1 MLTNLLSRRLIN
13 FSATLHYSI
22 IVLIF
27 SLIISTES
35 KSQVFTEPGFNQVLV
50 ANGISN
56 PTVMAFAP
64 DGRLFVA
71 QQTGA
76 LRIIQNGVLLSTPAI
91 TLSVNSSGER
101 GLLGIAFDPDFTN
114 NHFIYLYYTL
124 SSAANN
130 RISRFTMDSNTV
142 VAGSESVVL
151 NLDPLSGATN
161 HNGGTIQFG
170 PDGKMYV
177 GVGENANTANSQ
189 NLTTYH
195 GKILRINKDGSAPA
209 DNPYIPGC
217 PSPCPHQR
225 QSLWEIGMRN
235 PYTLSIQPGTGRI
248 FVNDVGQNTWEEVND
263 CTVGGRNYGWPTAE
277 GMSSNPAFTNPIYTY
292 QHGGE
297 IGFGCAITGG
307 TFFNPMSTN
316 YPAQYI
322 GRYFFLDFCNN
333 WIDQLTLSGDSASR
347 SNFASSIAGS
357 PVGMA
362 TGPDG
367 NLYFLSRAS
376 NAVYKITFTGSTA
389 PVITNQPQST
399 TVFEGNVA
407 SFSVTATGTP
417 PLSYQWRK
425 NTINISG
432 ATSSTYVISSAA
444 ESDEG
449 NYSVVVSNSA
459 GSVTSNSAT
468 LTVNPAN
475 QLPTA
480 TINSP
485 AFGATYAGGDIIN
498 FSGSGTD
505 PEDGTLGPSSF
516 EWYVMFHHDAH
527 THPGPTAPDGVT
539 SGSFSIPNSGETAA
553 NVFYRLY
560 LVVTDAQGGRD
571 TSFTDI
577 LPRTSTITINTNPQ
591 GLQITLDGQ
600 PFTAPLTVTSVE
612 GILREI
618 GAPSPQGVYAFSNWN
633 HGGSATHTVTTPVN
647 DVIYTANYIQS
658 TVLSAAADA
667 YVNGGKNANANFGTV
682 ATLITQTNSSPNKS
696 FETFLKFDIS
706 TINTNV
712 SSATL
717 RINGRL
723 NNTQTPS
730 IAVDVLNVTNTS
742 WLENNIT
749 WNNKPAAQAAVLA
762 TANVNSTANQYY
774 EWDITSL
781 VVSAR
786 SSGLNFITL
795 KLLNTNSSN
804 NQVIFNSKEAATNRP
819 QLVII
824 DVGARFTQSFRSTE
838 MSKEKTGVLIYPNPA
853 KKSLVVQNNSGEATL
868 RFYDA
873 AGRMAKQL
881 SISANSMNQ
890 IPVERLKN
898 GLYLISIVPRTS
910 FGESEKGI
918 ITKKIIINN

>member
-1 MLTNLLSRRLIN
+1 MLTKLLSRWATK
-13 FSATLHYSI
+13 FPATLNHS
-22 IVLIF
+22 VLI
-27 SLIISTES
+27 LITSFFISTGS
-35 KSQVFTEPGFNQVLV
+35 KGQVFTEPGFSQVLV

-76 LRIIQNGVLLSTPAI
+76 LRIIENGVLLSTPAI
-91 TLSVNSSGER
+91 TLSVNSAGER
-101 GLLGIAFDPDFTN
+101 GLLGIAFDPNFTN
-114 NHFIYLYYTL
+114 NQFIYLYYTL

-130 RISRFTMDSNTV
+130 RISRFTMSGNTV

-151 NLDPLSGATN
+151 NLDPLSSATN

-170 PDGKMYV
+170 LDGKMYV
-177 GVGENANTANSQ
+177 GIGENANTANSQ
-189 NLTTYH
+189 NLDTYH
-195 GKILRINKDGSAPA
+195 GKILRINSDGTVPA
-209 DNPYIPGC
+209 GNPFTSGTA
-217 PSPCPHQR
+217 QR
-225 QSLWEIGMRN
+225 QRVWEYGMRN

-248 FVNDVGQNTWEEVND
+248 FVNDVGQDTWEEVND
-263 CTVGGRNYGWPTAE
+263 CTTGGLNYGWPTAE
-277 GMSSNPAFTNPIYTY
+277 GMSGNPAFTNPIYTY
-292 QHGGE
+292 QHGPGV
-297 IGFGCAITGG
+297 GFGCAITGG
-307 TFFNPMSTN
+307 TFFNPSSTN
-316 YPAQYI
+316 YPAQYT

-333 WIDQLTLSGDSASR
+333 WIDQLTLSGSTATR

-357 PVGMA
+357 PVGMV

-367 NLYFLSRAS
+367 NLYFLSRANS
-376 NAVYKITFTGSTA
+376 GVYKITFTGSSA

-425 NTINISG
+425 NTVIIIG
-432 ATSSTYVISSAA
+432 ATSSTYVIPSAA

-459 GSVTSNSAT
+459 GSVTSNDAV

-480 TINSP
+480 TINTP
-485 AFGATYAGGDIIN
+485 AAGATYAGGDVIN

-505 PEDGTLGPSSF
+505 PEDGTLGPSAF

-539 SGSFSIPNSGETAA
+539 SGSFSIPNSGETSS

-612 GILREI
+612 GMLRTI
-618 GAPSPQGVYAFSNWN
+618 GAPSPQGVYAFSNWS
-633 HGGSATHTVTTPVN
+633 HGGNATQTITTPVN

-658 TVLSAAADA
+658 TILSAVADT
-667 YVNGGKNANANFGTV
+667 YVNGGKNANANFGT
-682 ATLITQTNSSPNKS
+682 ATSLFTQTNSSPNKS

-706 TINTNV
+706 TISTNV
-712 SSATL
+712 SSAIL
-717 RINGRL
+717 RVNGRL

-730 IAVDVLNVTNTS
+730 LAVEVHNVTNTS
-742 WLENNIT
+742 WLENSIT
-749 WNNKPAAQAAVLA
+749 WNNKPAAQATVLA
-762 TANVNSTANQYY
+762 TANVNSTTNQYY
-774 EWDITSL
+774 DWDITSL
-781 VVSAR
+781 VASAR
-786 SSGLNFITL
+786 AGGLNFITL
-795 KLLNTNSSN
+795 KLLNNNSSN

-819 QLVII
+819 QLVVI
-824 DVGARFTQSFRSTE
+824 DAGSGFTRSIKSSE
-838 MSKEKTGVLIYPNPA
+838 INKEQTGILIYPNPV
-853 KKSLVVQNNSGEATL
+853 KENLVVQNYSGAATI

-873 AGRMAKQL
+873 AGRMVKQL
-881 SISANSMNQ
+881 SIGANSINQ
-890 IPVERLKN
+890 IAVGRLKN
-898 GLYLISIVPRTS
+898 GLYLIRI
-910 FGESEKGI
+910 ENEKGVM
-918 ITKKIIINN
+918 TKKIVINN

>member
-1 MLTNLLSRRLIN
+1 MFTNLLSRWSIILP
-13 FSATLHYSI
+13 ATLNLPI
-22 IVLIF
+22 IVLIISSF
-27 SLIISTES
+27 ISTAP
-35 KSQVFTEPGFNQVLV
+35 KAQVFTEPGFNQVLV

-76 LRIIQNGVLLSTPAI
+76 LRVIQNGILLGTPAI

-101 GLLGIAFDPDFTN
+101 GLLGIAFDPDFAN
-114 NHFIYLYYTL
+114 NQFIYLYYTL

-130 RISRFTMDSNTV
+130 RISRFTMSGNTI

-170 PDGKMYV
+170 IDGKMYV
-177 GVGENANTANSQ
+177 GVGENANTAHSQ
-189 NLTTYH
+189 NLDTYH
-195 GKILRINKDGSAPA
+195 GKILRINADGTAPAGNPFPSGSA
-209 DNPYIPGC
+209 
-217 PSPCPHQR
+217 QR
-225 QSLWEIGMRN
+225 QRVWEYGMRN

-263 CTVGGRNYGWPTAE
+263 CTTGGLNYGWPTAE

-292 QHGGE
+292 QHGGGV
-297 IGFGCAITGG
+297 GFGCAITGG
-307 TFFNPMSTN
+307 TFFNPSSTN
-316 YPAQYI
+316 YPAQYS

-333 WIDQLTLSGDSASR
+333 WIDQLTLSGSTATR

-367 NLYFLSRAS
+367 NLYFLSRA
-376 NAVYKITFTGSTA
+376 NGAVYKITFTGSTA
-389 PVITNQPQST
+389 PVITNQPQNT

-425 NTINISG
+425 NAVNISG
-432 ATSSTYVISSAA
+432 ATSSTYVIPAA
-444 ESDEG
+444 TESDEG
-449 NYSVVVSNSA
+449 SYSVVVSNSA
-459 GSVTSNSAT
+459 GSVTSNNAT
-468 LTVNPAN
+468 LTVNSAN
-475 QLPTA
+475 QLPTG
-480 TINSP
+480 TINTP
-485 AFGATYAGGDIIN
+485 VAGATYAAGDVIN

-505 PEDGTLGPSSF
+505 PEDGTLGASAF

-539 SGSFSIPNSGETAA
+539 SGSFSIPNTGETSA

-577 LPRTSTITINTNPQ
+577 LPRTSVITINTNPQ

-612 GILREI
+612 GMLRAI
-618 GAPSPQGVYAFSNWN
+618 GAPSPQGVYTFSNWN
-633 HGGSATHTVTTPVN
+633 HGGNATQTVATPVD
-647 DVIYTANYIQS
+647 DVTYTANYIQA
-658 TVLSAAADA
+658 TILSAVADA
-667 YVNGGKNANANFGTV
+667 YVNGGKNSGVNFGTA
-682 ATLITQTNSSPNKS
+682 ATLVTQTNSSPNKS
-696 FETFLKFDIS
+696 FETFVKFDIS
-706 TINTNV
+706 GISTSL
-712 SSATL
+712 SSAVL
-717 RINGRL
+717 RLNGRL
-723 NNTQTPS
+723 NNTQSPS
-730 IAVDVLNVTNTS
+730 IPVEVHNVTNTS
-742 WLENNIT
+742 WLENTIT
-749 WNNKPAAQAAVLA
+749 WNNKPAADAAILA
-762 TANVNSTANQYY
+762 SAIVNSTANQYY
-774 EWDITSL
+774 EWNITQQ

-786 SSGLNFITL
+786 TAGLNFITL
-795 KLLNTNSSN
+795 KILNTSSTN

-819 QLVII
+819 QLVVTDGSALTRLRPSDIN
-824 DVGARFTQSFRSTE
+824 QE
-838 MSKEKTGVLIYPNPA
+838 QTGFLIYPNPA
-853 KKSLVVQNNSGEATL
+853 RGTLVVKNHSTAATII
-868 RFYDA
+868 FYDA
-873 AGRMAKQL
+873 AGRMVKQL
-881 SISANSMNQ
+881 SIGANTINQ
-890 IPVERLKN
+890 IPVGRLKN
-898 GLYLISIVPRTS
+898 GLYLLRI
-910 FGESEKGI
+910 ENEKGVM
-918 ITKKIIINN
+918 TKKIVIDN

>member
-1 MLTNLLSRRLIN
+1 MLTNLLSRRLIHNPATFN
-13 FSATLHYSI
+13 FSIL
-22 IVLIF
+22 F
-27 SLIISTES
+27 LIISLLVSTRS
-35 KSQVFTEPGFNQVLV
+35 KGQVFTQPGFNQVLV

-76 LRIIQNGVLLSTPAI
+76 LRVIQNGVLLGTPAI
-91 TLSVNSSGER
+91 VLSVNSSGER
-101 GLLGIAFDPDFTN
+101 GLLGIAFDPDFAN
-114 NHFIYLYYTL
+114 NQFIYLYYTL
-124 SSAANN
+124 ASAANN
-130 RISRFTMDSNTV
+130 RISRFTMSGNTI

-177 GVGENANTANSQ
+177 GVGENANTAHSQ
-189 NLTTYH
+189 NLDTYH
-195 GKILRINKDGSAPA
+195 GKILRINSDGTAPA
-209 DNPYIPGC
+209 GNPF
-217 PSPCPHQR
+217 PSGTAQR
-225 QSLWEIGMRN
+225 QRVWEYGMRN

-263 CTVGGRNYGWPTAE
+263 CTTGGLNYGWPTAE

-292 QHGGE
+292 QHGAGV
-297 IGFGCAITGG
+297 GFGCAITGG
-307 TFFNPMSTN
+307 TFFNPTTTT
-316 YPAQYI
+316 YPAQYT

-333 WIDQLTLSGDSASR
+333 WIDQLTLSGSTATR

-367 NLYFLSRAS
+367 NLYFLSRA
-376 NAVYKITFTGSTA
+376 NGAVYKITFTGSTA

-399 TVFEGNVA
+399 TVFEGNIA

-425 NTINISG
+425 NSVNING
-432 ATSSTYVISSAA
+432 ATSSTYVIPSAA

-459 GSVTSNSAT
+459 GSVTSNNAT

-475 QLPTA
+475 QLPTG
-480 TINSP
+480 TINTP
-485 AFGATYAGGDIIN
+485 VAGATYAGGDVIN

-505 PEDGTLGPSSF
+505 PENGTLGAAAF
-516 EWYVMFHHDAH
+516 EWYVDFHHDAH
-527 THPGPTAPDGVT
+527 IHPGPTAPDGVT
-539 SGSFSIPNSGETAA
+539 SGSFSVPNTGETSS

-571 TSFTDI
+571 TTFTDI

-600 PFTAPLTVTSVE
+600 PFTAPLIVTSVE
-612 GILREI
+612 GMLRVI
-618 GAPSPQGVYAFSNWN
+618 AALSPQGIYTFSNWS
-633 HGGSATHTVTTPVN
+633 HGGNATQTVATPVD
-647 DVIYTANYIQS
+647 DVVYTANYDASGTII
-658 TVLSAAADA
+658 TLPPIADA
-667 YVNGGKNANANFGTV
+667 YVNGGKNANANFGSAASLV
-682 ATLITQTNSSPNKS
+682 IQTNSSPNKS

-706 TINTNV
+706 AISTDV
-712 SSATL
+712 SSAIL
-717 RINGRL
+717 RLNGRL

-730 IAVDVLNVTNTS
+730 IAVEAHNVTNTS
-742 WLENNIT
+742 WLENTIT
-749 WNNKPAAQAAVLA
+749 WNNKPAEQAPILA
-762 TANVNSTANQYY
+762 IANVNSTSNQYY
-774 EWDITSL
+774 EWNVTQQ
-781 VVSAR
+781 VTSAR
-786 SSGLNFITL
+786 AAGLNFITL

-804 NQVIFNSKEAATNRP
+804 NQVIFDSKEAATNRP
-819 QLVII
+819 QLVVTDAVSRLTKSVRPAEI
-824 DVGARFTQSFRSTE
+824 
-838 MSKEKTGVLIYPNPA
+838 SKEQAGILVYPNPA
-853 KKSLVVQNNSGEATL
+853 KGNLVVQNYSGAATL
-868 RFYDA
+868 KFYDA
-873 AGRMAKQL
+873 AGRMVKYL
-881 SISANSMNQ
+881 SIGAATLNQ
-890 IPVERLKN
+890 IPVGRLKN
-898 GLYLISIVPRTS
+898 GLYLIRI
-910 FGESEKGI
+910 ENEKGVTT
-918 ITKKIIINN
+918 TKIVINN

>member
-1 MLTNLLSRRLIN
+1 MFTNLLSRWSVKLP
-13 FSATLHYSI
+13 ATLNFPVI
-22 IVLIF
+22 ALVLSSF
-27 SLIISTES
+27 ISTTS
-35 KSQVFTEPGFNQVLV
+35 KAQVFTEPGFNQVLV

-76 LRIIQNGVLLSTPAI
+76 LRIIENGVLLGTPAI

-101 GLLGIAFDPDFTN
+101 GLLGIAFDPNFTSN
-114 NHFIYLYYTL
+114 QFIYLYYTL

-130 RISRFTMDSNTV
+130 RISRFTMSGNTI

-151 NLDPLSGATN
+151 NLDPLSSATN

-170 PDGKMYV
+170 IDGKMYV

-189 NLTTYH
+189 NLDTYH
-195 GKILRINKDGSAPA
+195 GKILRINSDGTAPA
-209 DNPYIPGC
+209 GNPF
-217 PSPCPHQR
+217 PSGTAQR
-225 QSLWEIGMRN
+225 QRVWEYGMRN
-235 PYTLSIQPGTGRI
+235 PYTLSIQPVTGRI

-263 CTVGGRNYGWPTAE
+263 CTTGGLNYGWPTAE
-277 GMSSNPAFTNPIYTY
+277 GMSGNPAFTNPIYTY
-292 QHGGE
+292 QHGAGV
-297 IGFGCAITGG
+297 GFGCAITGG
-307 TFFNPMSTN
+307 TFFNPTSTN
-316 YPAQYI
+316 YPAQYT

-333 WIDQLTLSGDSASR
+333 WIDQLTLSGSTATR
-347 SNFASSIAGS
+347 TNFASSIAGS

-367 NLYFLSRAS
+367 NLYFLSRA
-376 NAVYKITFTGSTA
+376 NGAVYKITFTGSTA

-425 NTINISG
+425 NAVNISG
-432 ATSSTYVISSAA
+432 ATSSTYVIPSAT

-449 NYSVVVSNSA
+449 NYSVVVSNTA
-459 GSVTSNSAT
+459 GSVTSNNAT

-475 QLPTA
+475 QLPTG
-480 TINSP
+480 TINTP
-485 AFGATYAGGDIIN
+485 VAGATYAGGDVIN

-505 PEDGTLGPSSF
+505 PEDGTLGAAAF

-539 SGSFSIPNSGETAA
+539 SGSFSIPNTGETSA

-577 LPRTSTITINTNPQ
+577 LPRTSSITINTNPQ

-612 GILREI
+612 GMLRTI
-618 GAPSPQGVYAFSNWN
+618 GAPSPQGIYTFSNWS
-633 HGGSATHTVTTPVN
+633 HGGSATQTVATPVN
-647 DVIYTANYIQS
+647 DVIYTANYTQS
-658 TVLSAAADA
+658 TILTAVADA
-667 YVNGGKNANANFGTV
+667 YVNGGKNASANFGTS
-682 ATLITQTNSSPNKS
+682 ATLITQTNSSPNKG

-706 TINTNV
+706 SLSTNV
-712 SSATL
+712 TSAML
-717 RINGRL
+717 RVYGRL

-730 IAVDVLNVTNTS
+730 IVVEVHNVTNTS
-742 WLENNIT
+742 WLENTIT
-749 WNNKPAAQAAVLA
+749 WNNKPAADAAILA
-762 TANVNSTANQYY
+762 SATVNSITNQYY
-774 EWDITSL
+774 EWNITQQ
-781 VVSAR
+781 VASAR
-786 SSGLNFITL
+786 TAGLNFITL
-795 KLLNTNSSN
+795 KLLNTGSTN

-819 QLVII
+819 QLVVA
-824 DVGARFTQSFRSTE
+824 DGSAFTRSYKSTE
-838 MSKEKTGVLIYPNPA
+838 INKEQTGILVYPNPA
-853 KKSLVVQNNSGEATL
+853 KGNLAVNNYSTAATL
-868 RFYDA
+868 KFYDA
-873 AGRMAKQL
+873 AGRMVKQV
-881 SISANSMNQ
+881 SIGANTFNQ
-890 IPVERLKN
+890 IPVGRLKN
-898 GLYLISIVPRTS
+898 GLYLLRI
-910 FGESEKGI
+910 ENEKGVM
-918 ITKKIIINN
+918 TKKIVIDN